1 MKKIK
6 NFYKKK
12 ISNTILAN
20 FINKNFINTYY
31 VPDSIFSDLLNKISN
46 KTLCTRE
53 NHAVSMSFGMNLLE
67 KKSLVMMQNSGLG
80 LSIDSLIG
88 TFELFKE
95 GCLIFVSNRG
105 KLQWEEIQH
114 KKWGKITRKF
124 IKSLGFECYDF
135 NLNGLDAVKKGY
147 YSAFK
152 KKKIVF
158 VIFERGNLS
167 E

>member
-12 ISNTILAN
+12 VSNSILAN
-20 FINKNFINTYY
+20 YINKNFMHTYY
-31 VPDSIFSDLLNKISN
+31 VPDSIFSNLLKKISN

-53 NHAVSMSFGMNLLE
+53 NHAVSMSFGTKLLE
-67 KKSLVMMQNSGLG
+67 KKSLIMMQNSGLG

-105 KLQWEEIQH
+105 QLQWEEIQH

-124 IKSLGFECYDF
+124 IKSLGFKCYEF
-135 NLNGLDAVKKGY
+135 NLHGLDAVRRGY
-147 YSAFK
+147 FSAFK
-152 KKKIVF
+152 KNKIVF
-158 VIFERGNLS
+158 IIIERGNLS